1 MTKLKVSFGQFKQHG
16 YPFNS
21 VLEDAI
27 ELFVVSKP
35 PSHAKSGRPGQ
46 TLQTTPEFG
55 EVEFGEPK
63 IDLSFD
69 AALEAKHRPCAVR
82 MVVSPAWPEHA
93 MCLTRGPIDTA
104 DIEPVE
110 PERR

>member
-1 MTKLKVSFGQFKQHG
+1 MNRSPSSSVMHRETQCDA
-16 YPFNS
+16 NS
-21 VLEDAI
+21 T
-27 ELFVVSKP
+27 F
-35 PSHAKSGRPGQ
+35 
-46 TLQTTPEFG
+46 
-55 EVEFGEPK
+55 
-63 IDLSFD
+63 DLSLCASHTYRLCAHPAYTLLDQHDKCVLFI
-69 AALEAKHRPCAVR
+69 EAKHRPCAVR